1 MCAVTGGFVFDFV
14 CVLEVGEGGTGD
26 FSGTG
31 QGAGLLVDVFGS
43 TLSTASGV

>member
-1 MCAVTGGFVFDFV
+1 MLGV
-14 CVLEVGEGGTGD
+14 CEVGEGTGD

-43 TLSTASGV
+43 TLSTVSGV